1 MTMKRTLLCA
11 LLVSAACQA
20 SAATLYRWVESDGSI
35 TFSPEPPAAGVT
47 FETVNTGDS
56 TAKNTSAVRSMNA
69 TPAASVPPTA
79 SAAASTS
86 AAGSSPREPQIQTLP
101 LPNSSRQE
109 LTYAPNAQAALG
121 AGISQMEKTTA
132 AKLNGNRLMRRD
144 TDSVSNQKF
153 DQCQD
158 LKKRVV
164 SLERRL
170 RSTLTPD
177 EVDNT
182 VVAMVRYQQS
192 YDQFCLR

>member
-56 TAKNTSAVRSMNA
+56 TANNTSAVKSMNA
-69 TPAASVPPTA
+69 TPAASVTPAA
-79 SAAASTS
+79 SAVVSTS
-86 AAGSSPREPQIQTLP
+86 AASTGSREPQIQTLP
-101 LPNSSRQE
+101 LPDSSRQE
-109 LTYAPNAQAALG
+109 LTYAPDAQAALP
-121 AGISQMEKTTA
+121 AGISRMDTATA
-132 AKLNGNRLMRRD
+132 AELNGNRLMRRD
-144 TDSVSNQKF
+144 TNSVSNQKF

-192 YDQFCLR
+192 YDQFCLQ